1 MSRSRKKP
9 YYKDKGFRHD
19 DYWKVIRREWKQ
31 DLTANYYKDDF
42 QLRSA
47 KSVIN
52 DYDYSDY
59 SFFVYVKNVPINIIL
74 ATHYC
79 GWTEKEVKK
88 YSRK

>member
-9 YYKDKGFRHD
+9 YYKDKGMGTHE
-19 DYWKVIRREWKQ
+19 YWRMIRREWKQ

-47 KSVIN
+47 KSIIEDWN
-52 DYDYSDY
+52 YSDY
-59 SFFVYVKNVPINIIL
+59 SFFVYVKSDSRKTNFWSN
-74 ATHYC
+74 YY
-79 GWTEKEVKK
+79 GWTEDDVKK